1 VSNVEVRRAPRPV
14 PTLVGFDIRNLN
26 LDPAPMESADRIKAQ
41 LMSARDLERTL
52 DRMAQQIL
60 ELMDPDADGA
70 ADPFAL
76 IGMQT
81 RGVHLA
87 RRLQRRIEAQEG
99 LDLPVGTLDVTM
111 YRDDVRM
118 RLEQPH
124 MQETRIPFGVTDRH
138 LVLVDDVVFTGR
150 TGRAALDALMDLGR
164 PASVRFLV
172 IIDRGHRELPIA
184 TDIVGREVPT
194 LPHEE
199 VRVGVD
205 EIDDED
211 GVWLVETAAP
221 SDDGRSAP

>member
-1 VSNVEVRRAPRPV
+1 
-14 PTLVGFDIRNLN
+14 
-26 LDPAPMESADRIKAQ
+26 MESPNRIKAQ

-60 ELMDPDADGA
+60 ELIDPAAGA
-70 ADPFAL
+70 ADQFAL
-76 IGMQT
+76 VGMQT
-81 RGVHLA
+81 RGVYLA
-87 RRLQRRIEAQEG
+87 RRLQARIEAQEG
-99 LDLPVGTLDVTM
+99 LDLPLGMLDVTM

-118 RLEQPH
+118 RLEQPR
-124 MQETRIPFGVTDRH
+124 MQETRIPFSVTDRH

-164 PASVRFLV
+164 PASVHFLV
-172 IIDRGHRELPIA
+172 IVDRGHRELPIA

-199 VRVGVD
+199 VRVGVE

-211 GVWLVETAAP
+211 GVWLVEAP
-221 SDDGRSAP
+221 TPPDDARPSP

>member
-1 VSNVEVRRAPRPV
+1 MVS
-14 PTLVGFDIRNLN
+14 D
-26 LDPAPMESADRIKAQ
+26 DRIKAQ

-60 ELMDPDADGA
+60 ELMDPDEA
-70 ADPFAL
+70 AAAEDFAL
-76 IGMQT
+76 VGMQT

-87 RRLQRRIEAQEG
+87 RRLQARIEAQEH

-124 MQETRIPFGVTDRH
+124 MQETRIPFGVTGRH

-164 PASVRFLV
+164 PASVHFLV

-194 LPHEE
+194 LPDEE
-199 VRVGVD
+199 VRVGVE
-205 EIDDED
+205 EIDPED
-211 GVWLVETAAP
+211 GVWLVEAP
-221 SDDGRSAP
+221 SPDGDPSPR

>member
-1 VSNVEVRRAPRPV
+1 
-14 PTLVGFDIRNLN
+14 
-26 LDPAPMESADRIKAQ
+26 MESPNHIKAQ

-60 ELMDPDADGA
+60 ELIDPAAGA
-70 ADPFAL
+70 ADQFAL
-76 IGMQT
+76 VGMQT
-81 RGVHLA
+81 RGVYLA
-87 RRLQRRIEAQEG
+87 RRLQARIEAQEG
-99 LDLPVGTLDVTM
+99 LDLPLGMLDVTM

-118 RLEQPH
+118 RLEQPR
-124 MQETRIPFGVTDRH
+124 MQETRIPFSVTDRH

-164 PASVRFLV
+164 PASVHFLV
-172 IIDRGHRELPIA
+172 IVDRGHRELPIA

-199 VRVGVD
+199 VRVGVE

-211 GVWLVETAAP
+211 GVWLVEAP
-221 SDDGRSAP
+221 TPPDDARSSP

>member
-1 VSNVEVRRAPRPV
+1 
-14 PTLVGFDIRNLN
+14 
-26 LDPAPMESADRIKAQ
+26 MESDDRIKAQ
-41 LMSARDLERTL
+41 LMTARDLERTL

-60 ELMDPDADGA
+60 ELMNPDVEEDLEES
-70 ADPFAL
+70 FAI

-87 RRLQRRIEAQEG
+87 RRLHGRIEAQEG
-99 LDLPVGTLDVTM
+99 VDLPLGMLDVTM

-118 RLEQPH
+118 RLEQPR

-138 LVLVDDVVFTGR
+138 LILVDDVVFTGR

-164 PASVRFLV
+164 PASIHFLV

-194 LPHEE
+194 LPNEE
-199 VRVGVD
+199 VRVGVEEVD
-205 EIDDED
+205 GED
-211 GVWLVETAAP
+211 GVWLVEAP
-221 SDDGRSAP
+221 SPSDPPTPSR